1 MVRWN
6 PTTLLR
12 SNPNGSTELGL
23 ASRQAVHEVL
33 AFANRIAPPLRT
45 GLSKEAFAPV
55 VGSLRTMLSAQ
66 AVAVT
71 DTQSVLAWDA
81 DRSVVEGLID
91 SVFADARPVLLG
103 KLRDV
108 QRVVAGASGASLE
121 VIVQPLELEGHIAGA
136 LVVYVSSAD
145 LALVR
150 AAEEVALW
158 ISMQVQLGE
167 LDRSRAASAG
177 AQLRALRAQISPH
190 FLFNALNTIASF
202 VRTDPGRARDLLVEF
217 ADFARYSFSTTDQFT
232 TLADELRAIDTFVAL
247 ERARFGDRLTVKI
260 RVAPEVLGV
269 KVPFLVLQPL
279 VENALQHGLYRKGGR
294 GTLKID
300 VVDLGSEALIELDD
314 DGVGMSPEMLADML
328 AGRKETS
335 GIGIRNVDQRLRT
348 VFGPSYGLVI
358 ETNVGA
364 GTKMTLRIPKTLPAG
379 VIE

>member
-1 MVRWN
+1 MARWN
-6 PTTLLR
+6 PTNLLP
-12 SNPNGSTELGL
+12 SNRGSAELGL

-55 VGSLRTMLSAQ
+55 VGALRSMLSAQ

-81 DRSVVEGLID
+81 DNSVLPDLID
-91 SVFADARPVLLG
+91 SVFSDARPVLMG
-103 KLRDV
+103 KLADV
-108 QRVVAGASGASLE
+108 QRTGATLE

-136 LVVYVSSAD
+136 LVVYVAVAD
-145 LALVR
+145 LALVQ
-150 AAEEVALW
+150 ASEEVAQW
-158 ISMQVQLGE
+158 ISMQVKLGE
-167 LDRSRAASAG
+167 LDRSHGAAAG

-202 VRTDPGRARDLLVEF
+202 VRTDPDRARDLLVEF

-247 ERARFGDRLTVKI
+247 ERARFGDRLTVRI

-294 GTLKID
+294 GTLTIEAK
-300 VVDLGSEALIELDD
+300 DLGSEALIEIED
-314 DGVGMSPEMLADML
+314 DGVGMSPEALAETL
-328 AGRKETS
+328 SGRKETG

-348 VFGPSYGLVI
+348 VFGPRFGLIV
-358 ETNVGA
+358 ETNLGA
-364 GTKMTLRIPKTLPAG
+364 GTKMILRIPKTLPAG

>member
-1 MVRWN
+1 MARWN
-6 PTTLLR
+6 PTNLLPGNR
-12 SNPNGSTELGL
+12 GSSELGL

-33 AFANRIAPPLRT
+33 AFANRIAPPLRG

-55 VGSLRTMLSAQ
+55 VGALRLMLSAQ

-81 DRSVVEGLID
+81 ENSVRPDLVD
-91 SVFADARPVLLG
+91 SVLSDARPVLMG
-103 KLRDV
+103 KLVDV
-108 QRVVAGASGASLE
+108 QRIRAGENAALE
-121 VIVQPLELEGHIAGA
+121 VIVQPLELEGHIAGT
-136 LVVYVSSAD
+136 LVVYVSVAD
-145 LALVR
+145 LALVQ
-150 AAEEVALW
+150 ASEEVAHW
-158 ISMQVQLGE
+158 ISMQVKLGE
-167 LDRSRAASAG
+167 LDRSHAAAAG

-202 VRTDPGRARDLLVEF
+202 VRTDPDRARDLLVEF

-247 ERARFGDRLTVKI
+247 ERARFGDRLTVRI

-294 GTLKID
+294 GTLTID
-300 VVDLGSEALIELDD
+300 AKDLGSEALIEIED
-314 DGVGMSPEMLADML
+314 DGVGMSPEVLAETL
-328 AGRKETS
+328 SGKKETG

-348 VFGPSYGLVI
+348 VFGPRFGLVV

-364 GTKMTLRIPKTLPAG
+364 GTKMILRIPKTLPAG
-379 VIE
+379 VME